1 MSKELI
7 QFQNIIQ
14 LEILH
19 RPSKKIKSPYVAD
32 AVNKNGDEF
41 LVHTPGLGLA
51 DQCLP
56 GSKIFATPSK
66 SKSSKTDYIAQS
78 VSVNE
83 RNYGKTLIGANPH
96 TAELIGK
103 EILTSKNKSY
113 YDTNIK
119 SHHHFYDE
127 GSKELTDIHYSQIK
141 LSKVPVPPKG
151 KKIKNLEVVIRI
163 QK

>member
-1 MSKELI
+1 MIISNNLKMYVQKLRSSNLRPTKQRLKI
-7 QFQNIIQ
+7 CQFLFNREKTFHFTVET
-14 LEILH
+14 LN
-19 RPSKKIKSPYVAD
+19 KKI
-32 AVNKNGDEF
+32 NKNG
-41 LVHTPGLGLA
+41 VTKVSLA
-51 DQCLP
+51 TIYNTVEAFTSAGYL
-56 GSKIFATPSK
+56 
-66 SKSSKTDYIAQS
+66 
-78 VSVNE
+78 
-83 RNYGKTLIGANPH
+83 
-96 TAELIGK
+96 K

-141 LSKVPVPPKG
+141 LSKVPIPPKG

>member
-1 MSKELI
+1 MIISDNLKIYVQKLRSSNLRPTKQRLKI
-7 QFQNIIQ
+7 CQFLFDREKTFHFTVETLN
-14 LEILH
+14 
-19 RPSKKIKSPYVAD
+19 KKI
-32 AVNKNGDEF
+32 NKNRATK
-41 LVHTPGLGLA
+41 VSLA
-51 DQCLP
+51 TIYNTVEAFTCAGYL
-56 GSKIFATPSK
+56 
-66 SKSSKTDYIAQS
+66 
-78 VSVNE
+78 
-83 RNYGKTLIGANPH
+83 
-96 TAELIGK
+96 K

-141 LSKVPVPPKG
+141 LSKVPIPPKG

>member
-1 MSKELI
+1 MIISNNLKMFVQKLRSSNLRPTKQRLKI
-7 QFQNIIQ
+7 CQFLFNREKTFHFTVET
-14 LEILH
+14 LN
-19 RPSKKIKSPYVAD
+19 KKI
-32 AVNKNGDEF
+32 NKNGATK
-41 LVHTPGLGLA
+41 VSLA
-51 DQCLP
+51 TIYNTVEAFTSAGYL
-56 GSKIFATPSK
+56 
-66 SKSSKTDYIAQS
+66 
-78 VSVNE
+78 
-83 RNYGKTLIGANPH
+83 
-96 TAELIGK
+96 K

>member
-1 MSKELI
+1 MIISDNLKIYVQKLRSSNLRPTKQRLKI
-7 QFQNIIQ
+7 CQFLFDREKTFHFTVETLN
-14 LEILH
+14 
-19 RPSKKIKSPYVAD
+19 KKI
-32 AVNKNGDEF
+32 NKNGTMR
-41 LVHTPGLGLA
+41 VSLA
-51 DQCLP
+51 TIYNTVEAFTSAGYL
-56 GSKIFATPSK
+56 
-66 SKSSKTDYIAQS
+66 
-78 VSVNE
+78 
-83 RNYGKTLIGANPH
+83 
-96 TAELIGK
+96 K

-141 LSKVPVPPKG
+141 LSKVPTPPKG

>member
-1 MSKELI
+1 MIISNNLKMYVQKLRSSNLRPTKQRLKI
-7 QFQNIIQ
+7 CQFLFDREKTFHFTVETLN
-14 LEILH
+14 
-19 RPSKKIKSPYVAD
+19 KKI
-32 AVNKNGDEF
+32 NKNGATK
-41 LVHTPGLGLA
+41 VSLA
-51 DQCLP
+51 TIYNTVEAFTSAGYL
-56 GSKIFATPSK
+56 
-66 SKSSKTDYIAQS
+66 
-78 VSVNE
+78 
-83 RNYGKTLIGANPH
+83 
-96 TAELIGK
+96 K

-141 LSKVPVPPKG
+141 LSKVPIPPKG